1 MTVESRW
8 LDNLVER
15 NKAFTARVDEN
26 SLPVARTPGR
36 AALITCMDPR
46 VNPEALGI
54 DPFGSRG
61 QGSSDVRIIRTI
73 GGMAEDRSLIVGI
86 HLAGIKEFAVV
97 MHTDCGNCLAKQ
109 RIDKIADGLQA
120 TMAPEDFES
129 FRDRLG
135 DAGRRR
141 LLAISRLLTIR
152 ERQFDKRSRR
162 SAITASFRRTSLST
176 GSSTPWTRRVLK
188 SSSTATCAP
197 EDSGP
202 RGVEYL

>member
-135 DAGRRR
+135 DAWPASLTRYLKAFDDPREAVRQEVEAIRDNRFVPKDVIVHG
-141 LLAISRLLTIR
+141 LLYTLY
-152 ERQFDKRSRR
+152 
-162 SAITASFRRTSLST
+162 TASLEVIVN
-176 GSSTPWTRRVLK
+176 G
-188 SSSTATCAP
+188 
-197 EDSGP
+197 
-202 RGVEYL
+202 YLRA